1 MYTAARVH
9 LLEVAEKKLA
19 IRYELQT
26 HVRNVLRKQVV
37 CSRYT
42 QSIWRVEGFNK
53 SEKQG
58 CFMQL
63 GSVTTIRS
71 VLLLLN
77 LCIIKNKNL

>member
-1 MYTAARVH
+1 MYTAARVY

-42 QSIWRVEGFNK
+42 QSI
-53 SEKQG
+53 
-58 CFMQL
+58 
-63 GSVTTIRS
+63 
-71 VLLLLN
+71 
-77 LCIIKNKNL
+77 